1 MTNISQR
8 ESQVDDLMARFSE
21 ALDSVQGATQVQA
34 EQITGGTRVSNEEA
48 MSSQSTLSLLSRFD
62 QAVAVADP
70 FGVSLGGSG
79 RRLNEGAT
87 LRQRHDSA
95 LETKATPFS
104 DGAGTENQ
112 NPRHDLERSSTAAFG
127 GGDEG
132 SNCMSQEERSAPHSE
147 LAALQNLT
155 SNGLKDGD
163 GNGNGCSGPGIV
175 GGRAESSS
183 VLAHSTSRSEIQPA
197 VTATFQLGGQTVIEP
212 DAMKTFVQQERSTGG
227 AGVSVASLSDNR
239 SERVQTW
246 VDAAQSRLAP
256 LHNANSS
263 ESNSSATAPTTP
275 APLSS
280 VVRENFRQKKIN
292 NSISSA
298 LPDSGPLN
306 SGGQSGGAPS
316 STRLWPSNGGMD
328 GLAETTSD
336 HSWSKRSSAFFEDVE
351 FSQHQHQ
358 HQLQQEQNGHDGAK
372 TSNASLSSSRLST
385 HSDTIQKDW
394 GWFDRTLDAG
404 GGGET
409 GDSALPEASHG
420 SRNYPDGH
428 VAMPSLESRSTRLG
442 QGETGNDGGG
452 REGRRQEEGI
462 AMTMISTGGRGMGQL
477 GEWCPLVRTEGEGSR
492 MRQKAAAS
500 PGSTPTSVE
509 AAARVRTEKGG
520 QEGMTPAERAAAG
533 VFGMVGGQGE
543 ARAGKFGGVR
553 QPEYGGIPLPEET
566 VSRRKLFTPVEL
578 SGDEDGEGKKAPT
591 RIGNFA
597 PT

>member
-1 MTNISQR
+1 MTNISQH

-21 ALDSVQGATQVQA
+21 ALDSVQGATPVQA
-34 EQITGGTRVSNEEA
+34 EQVTGSTRLSYEEA

-62 QAVAVADP
+62 QAAAVADP

-79 RRLNEGAT
+79 RRLKEGAT
-87 LRQRHDSA
+87 LRQGHDSA

-112 NPRHDLERSSTAAFG
+112 NPRHDLDRSSTAEIWG
-127 GGDEG
+127 SDEG

-147 LAALQNLT
+147 LAALQDLT
-155 SNGLKDGD
+155 SNGLKDGN

-183 VLAHSTSRSEIQPA
+183 VLAHSKSHSEIQPA

-212 DAMKTFVQQERSTGG
+212 DATKAFVQQERSTGG

-256 LHNANSS
+256 LHYANGS
-263 ESNSSATAPTTP
+263 ESSSSATAPTTP

-306 SGGQSGGAPS
+306 SGEQSGGASS

-328 GLAETTSD
+328 SLAESTSD
-336 HSWSKRSSAFFEDVE
+336 HSWSKRSSAFEDVE
-351 FSQHQHQ
+351 FAQHQ
-358 HQLQQEQNGHDGAK
+358 HQLQQEQNGHNGAK
-372 TSNASLSSSRLST
+372 TSNASLSSNRLST
-385 HSDTIQKDW
+385 HSDTIQKDR
-394 GWFDRTLDAG
+394 GWFGITLDAG
-404 GGGET
+404 GKGET

-420 SRNYPDGH
+420 SLNYPDGH
-428 VAMPSLESRSTRLG
+428 FAMPSLETRSTRLG
-442 QGETGNDGGG
+442 QGEAGND
-452 REGRRQEEGI
+452 
-462 AMTMISTGGRGMGQL
+462 
-477 GEWCPLVRTEGEGSR
+477 
-492 MRQKAAAS
+492 
-500 PGSTPTSVE
+500 VE
-509 AAARVRTEKGG
+509 AAARVRTEKGS

-543 ARAGKFGGVR
+543 ARTGKFGSVR

-566 VSRRKLFTPVEL
+566 VSRRKLFTPVEPVEL

-591 RIGNFA
+591 HIGNLRLLMLSRV
-597 PT
+597 